1 MNVSGIPTYSF
12 NFKMDC
18 WQYTV
23 TLSITYYFTTALGKP
38 RQMVVTLSSRRI
50 ARRVTAG
57 FSMSFLFLLWP
68 LKEML
73 FKKGHKVPAYVVLR
87 LASYGDVADLYLL
100 QPLPNVPLCN

>member
-1 MNVSGIPTYSF
+1 
-12 NFKMDC
+12 MDC

-57 FSMSFLFLLWP
+57 LSISFRIFTIAPQGDALQKGDLGCLYMLYCVLPLWRMLAICTLYCP
-68 LKEML
+68 LVTCHYETSRFEGRRSPK
-73 FKKGHKVPAYVVLR
+73 
-87 LASYGDVADLYLL
+87 
-100 QPLPNVPLCN
+100 